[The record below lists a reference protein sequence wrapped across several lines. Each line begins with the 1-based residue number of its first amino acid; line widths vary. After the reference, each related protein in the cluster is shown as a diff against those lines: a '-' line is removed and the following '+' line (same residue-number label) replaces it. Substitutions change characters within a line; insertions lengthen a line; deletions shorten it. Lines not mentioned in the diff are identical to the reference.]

1 MGGNALKNTNCIRVN
16 LNLYNTIK
24 TCILSKL
31 LLYNEFIPIYEIPE
45 KESFGDLDLLYEYN
59 GKEIKKI
66 VNEIFTP
73 KEVFSNGN
81 VLSFS
86 HQINEDDFFQI
97 DLIKVSNIKMAQFY
111 FGYGELGIILGRILK
126 KNNLT
131 FGIDG
136 LWINYGND
144 KIILSNDPEEI
155 CKFTELDYNKWK
167 CGFTTKLELFDWI
180 IETRFFD
187 KIYFSQD
194 SFNSEYKKTYN
205 IRPDFKKFVDYV
217 FEKEMI
223 IKEKVNNSI
232 LDYIKLFKKEDEK
245 NIIDHKIYINKLHQ
259 EKFNGKVFLQYTEP
273 KNINKWKEEFK
284 KHISMNNDFDEYL
297 FNNSI
302 EFINEEIKNFILN
315 N

>member
-1 MGGNALKNTNCIRVN
+1 MGGNSLKNTNCVRVN

-31 LLYNEFIPIYEIPE
+31 ILYNNFIPIYEIPE
-45 KESFGDLDLLYEYN
+45 KETFGDLDLLYEYN
-59 GKEIKKI
+59 GKEINKI
-66 VNEIFTP
+66 VNEICEP

-86 HQINEDDFFQI
+86 HQINEEDFFQI

-111 FGYGELGIILGRILK
+111 FGYGEVGTILGKILK

-136 LWINYGND
+136 LWINYGNS
-144 KIILSNDPEEI
+144 KITLLDNPEEI
-155 CKFTELDYNKWK
+155 CEFIELDYNKWK
-167 CGFTTKLELFDWI
+167 CGFTTKIELFDWI
-180 IETRFFD
+180 TETKFFD
-187 KIYFSQD
+187 KNYFSHD
-194 SFNSEYKKTYN
+194 SFNSEYKKKYA
-205 IRPDFKKFVDYV
+205 IRPDFKKFVNYV
-217 FEKEMI
+217 FEKNMI
-223 IKEKVNNSI
+223 PKEKINYSV
-232 LDYIKLFKKEDEK
+232 LDYIKLFKKEKEK
-245 NIIDHKIYINKLHQ
+245 TIIDHKIFINKLHK

-284 KHISMNNDFDEYL
+284 KYISMNNNFDEYL

-302 EFINEEIKNFILN
+302 EFINNEIKNFILN